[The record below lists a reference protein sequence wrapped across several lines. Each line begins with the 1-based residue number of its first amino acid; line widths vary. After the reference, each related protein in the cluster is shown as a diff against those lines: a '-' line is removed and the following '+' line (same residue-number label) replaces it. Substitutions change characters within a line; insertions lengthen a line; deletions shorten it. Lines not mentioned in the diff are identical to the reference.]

1 MEIKIKDLF
10 NDISHYATP
19 FIWAEIEPEPVTYP
33 AIEGNT
39 SNFITDYQNDYTLFD
54 HYFITHYGDRTVS
67 LDVDEEHVE
76 EYWQETMYSILRIYL
91 DAWARLYYALNID
104 YNPIYNVE
112 EHTTTTYGS
121 HDTDTKYAQ
130 DQTTDSFGE
139 HQTTN
144 SIGQKETTNGTRTDY
159 TTDYSVSFDAATEK
173 ETGKT
178 EDTIG
183 AQTITEGAHTDTIT
197 NAAATDTHT
206 RAGRT
211 DTVTSKQHI
220 DTVDRA
226 GNIGVVSATQLLA
239 EEEKLRRKQSF
250 YNNCFLTIVEEL
262 GAYYECDFVL

>member
-10 NDISHYATP
+10 NDIAHYATP
-19 FIWAEIEPEPVTYP
+19 FIWADMEPSPVTYP
-33 AIEGNT
+33 TIEGNT
-39 SNFITDYQNDYTLFD
+39 SNFITDYQDDYFLFD
-54 HYFITHYGDRTVS
+54 HYFIFHYGDRIVN
-67 LDVDEEHVE
+67 LYVDEEHIE
-76 EYWQETMYSILRIYL
+76 EYWQETMYAILRIYL

-112 EHTTTTYGS
+112 EHTTTTYGA

-130 DQTTDSFGE
+130 DQTTDSFGQ

-144 SIGQKETTNGTRTDY
+144 SVGQKETTNGTRTDS

-178 EDTIG
+178 EDSVG
-183 AQTITEGAHTDTIT
+183 SQTITEGAHTDTIT
-197 NAAATDTHT
+197 NAAAIDTHT

-250 YNNCFLTIVEEL
+250 FNNCFLTIVEEL
-262 GAYYECDFVL
+262 GAYYECDFIL